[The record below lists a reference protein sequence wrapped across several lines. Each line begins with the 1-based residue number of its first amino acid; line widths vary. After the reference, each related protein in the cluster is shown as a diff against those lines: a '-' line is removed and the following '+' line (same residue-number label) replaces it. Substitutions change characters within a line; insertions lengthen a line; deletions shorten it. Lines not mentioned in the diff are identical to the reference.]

1 MQGRIIVLF
10 FAAFVFIVTSCIEEI
25 NLDTKDSQVITV
37 NCILTN
43 SSQQELKLC
52 YSKKNSDVDFVPV
65 TNADVRLYCAKNS
78 DTILVGTFYYSGAS
92 KWMLNYTPQLG
103 ADYILNV
110 KVDNYRLISAKTS
123 MPRGFSVETKS
134 YPPNLS
140 SSEYINAK
148 GCKVITDYDCT
159 LWVYGKNKG
168 NVLPPGTDEIVS
180 LITTNHRNI
189 DNFNLSDF
197 SLNNF
202 TGEVKNNGLF
212 YYPESTFY
220 LHNYYLRLEHPK
232 GYTNSYG
239 YRLLSDDSPSP
250 DGNSWGPLFLIAGT
264 FTDYAEIEFMNVSPE
279 FDKYIKTSYNLWKAK
294 KDESDFT
301 SIFDNTMAFSNI
313 ENGIGIFGASF
324 NFTLAN
330 FNLVQY

>member
-1 MQGRIIVLF
+1 MQGKIAILF
-10 FAAFVFIVTSCIEEI
+10 IAVAFIVTSCIEEI

-43 SSQQELKLC
+43 SSQQVLQLC
-52 YSKKNSDVDFVPV
+52 YSKKNSDQDFIPV

-78 DTILVGTFYYSGAS
+78 DTTLVGTFNYSGAS
-92 KWMLNYTPQLG
+92 KWLLNYTPQLG
-103 ADYILNV
+103 TDYILNV

-123 MPRGFSVETKS
+123 MPRDFSVETKS
-134 YPPNLS
+134 YPQNPS

-148 GCKVITDYDCT
+148 GCKIITDYDCT

-168 NVLPPGTDEIVS
+168 NVFPPAINEIVS
-180 LITTNHRNI
+180 LITTNHRNV
-189 DNFNLSDF
+189 DNFNLSDY
-197 SLNNF
+197 SLNNY
-202 TGEVKNNGLF
+202 TGEIKNNGLS
-212 YYPESTFY
+212 YYSEFTFY

-232 GYTNSYG
+232 SYTNSYG
-239 YRLLSDDSPSP
+239 YRLLSDNSPGP

-279 FDKYIKTSYNLWKAK
+279 YDKYIKTSYNLWKAK

-301 SIFDNTMAFSNI
+301 SIFVNTMAFSNI

-324 NFTLAN
+324 NFTLAD
-330 FNLVQY
+330 FNLVQL